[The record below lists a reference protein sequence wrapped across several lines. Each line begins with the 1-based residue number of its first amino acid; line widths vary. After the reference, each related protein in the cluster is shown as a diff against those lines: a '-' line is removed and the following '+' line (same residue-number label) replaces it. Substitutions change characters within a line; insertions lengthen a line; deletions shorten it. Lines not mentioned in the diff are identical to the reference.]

1 MELIDTYIT
10 QIADDLKFD
19 DMNCKDMQMRLPGR
33 KHYWVSRLITHKRDL
48 EHLKKKK
55 DSIYSELTKRLIEE
69 SPVALSRN
77 DILAKISN
85 LDQVKNINS
94 QIRELELVIELLEKT
109 EKTFSET
116 IYSIKNVVELMKLE
130 QL

>member
-69 SPVALSRN
+69 SPVTLSRN

-85 LDQVKNINS
+85 LEQVKSINS